1 MDLGALIGGNQL
13 EALSS
18 ISSSSTSFY
27 LLFLLQFSKCENPI
41 LCNCKENL
49 AIPSEPSLHLTY
61 RLDEAKREL
70 AGGSPS
76 VKPDGDVLELG
87 WFLLGALSNTP
98 LLPNVTAWDFTI
110 WACGYPFVSRASCI
124 CPLTLYPISR
134 LDIPIEQTA
143 SKIFPKNICKGKFP
157 YLLLTIGRINI
168 CVFFLLLLLSFC
180 HY

>member
-98 LLPNVTAWDFTI
+98 LLPNVTA
-110 WACGYPFVSRASCI
+110 
-124 CPLTLYPISR
+124 
-134 LDIPIEQTA
+134 
-143 SKIFPKNICKGKFP
+143 
-157 YLLLTIGRINI
+157 
-168 CVFFLLLLLSFC
+168 
-180 HY
+180 